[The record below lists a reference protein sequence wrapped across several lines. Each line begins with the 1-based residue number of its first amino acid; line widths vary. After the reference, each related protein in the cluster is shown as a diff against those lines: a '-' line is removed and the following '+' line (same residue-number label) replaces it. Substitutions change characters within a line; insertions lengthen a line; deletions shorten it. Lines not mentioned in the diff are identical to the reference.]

1 MSGDRS
7 FPESA
12 RSLATDSET
21 VSPVA
26 RAGLA
31 APSLGD
37 AASAEALDEI
47 KTAVGDVQ
55 DVDVAQRLNDAIAAI
70 HAGDYARGEQL
81 ALEALARDGQTGVAW
96 HILGVSR
103 EKLGD
108 FGSSMR
114 CYEAALQLLPN
125 PAPVACDLGRLA
137 FRLEMPELAAQFF
150 MHFLQSR
157 PGDLEG
163 LNNLACALRDSNR
176 FDEAID
182 LLRSALQDHPHAE
195 GLWNTLGTVL
205 VSRGDSATS
214 LTFFDEALR
223 LQPSYGK
230 AYHNRA
236 YARLDLGDVAGA
248 LEDCDAA
255 LRFWENADANDLAT
269 MRFTRATVLLA
280 LGRLRE
286 GWEAYE
292 ARLSPDLMSVASFL
306 IDRPRWTPGESLAG
320 KRLLVCGEQG
330 LGDEV
335 LFANV
340 LRDVIAAVGDESL
353 LSIAVEYR
361 LVTLFQR
368 SFPRATV
375 VPHRTVKHDGRMFW
389 TAPAVNWA
397 AIDLWTPLGSLMGA
411 FRATA
416 EAFPQSPSFLVA
428 DPDRVAHWRRSL
440 ASVPGR
446 KVGLLW
452 KSLNLRADRG
462 RQFSPFEQ
470 WRPIL
475 QTPGI
480 TFVNLQ
486 YGDCEA
492 EIAQARRDFGVDIW
506 RPPGIDLKYDLD
518 DVAALCCAMDLV
530 IGFSNAT
537 FNLAGACGAPV
548 WLLTGTAAWTRLG
561 AQGYPWYPQARCFA
575 TPDYV
580 DWSGVMSEVAEA
592 LRAEVS
598 PQDIPPTP

>member
-1 MSGDRS
+1 
-7 FPESA
+7 
-12 RSLATDSET
+12 
-21 VSPVA
+21 V

-31 APSLGD
+31 TPVLGD
-37 AASAEALDEI
+37 AASDEALGEI
-47 KTAVGDVQ
+47 KTAVDGLQ
-55 DVDVAQRLNDAIAAI
+55 DLDVAQLLNQAIAAI
-70 HAGDYARGEQL
+70 HAGDYDRGEKL
-81 ALEALARDGQTGVAW
+81 ALQALERDEKLGVAW
-96 HILGVSR
+96 HVLGVSR

-114 CYEAALQLLPN
+114 CYEAALQLLAN
-125 PAPVACDLGRLA
+125 PGPVACDLGRLA
-137 FRLEMPELAAQFF
+137 FRLGMPELAAQFF

-157 PGDLEG
+157 PGDLEA
-163 LNNLACALRDSNR
+163 LNNLACALRDINR

-182 LLRSALQDHPHAE
+182 LLRSALEQHPLAQ

-205 VSRGDSATS
+205 VSRGDGATS

-223 LQPSYGK
+223 LDPTYGK
-230 AYHNRA
+230 AHHNRA
-236 YARLDLGDVAGA
+236 YARLDLGEVAGA

-255 LRFWENADANDLAT
+255 LRLWKTSSASDQAT
-269 MRFTRATVLLA
+269 MLFTRATALLA

-292 ARLSPDLMSVASFL
+292 ARLAPDLLSVATFL
-306 IDRPRWTPGESLAG
+306 VDRPRWTPGESLAG

-340 LRDVIAAVGDESL
+340 LRDVIAAIGDESL

-361 LVTLFQR
+361 LVPLFER
-368 SFPRATV
+368 SFPQASVTA
-375 VPHRTVKHDGRMFW
+375 HRTVKHDGRVFW
-389 TAPAVNWA
+389 TAPFVDWTT
-397 AIDLWTPLGSLMGA
+397 IDLWTPLGSLLST
-411 FRATA
+411 FRATT
-416 EAFPQSPSFLVA
+416 ESFPKAPAFLVA
-428 DPDRVAHWRRSL
+428 DPERVAHWRQAL
-440 ASVPGR
+440 ASTPGR

-452 KSLNLRADRG
+452 KSLNLQADRG

-475 QTPGI
+475 ETPGI

-492 EIAQARRDFGVDIW
+492 EIAQAREEFGVDIW
-506 RPPGIDLKYDLD
+506 QPPEIDLKYDLD

-548 WLLTGTAAWTRLG
+548 WLLTGKAPWTRLG
-561 AQGYPWYPQARCFA
+561 AEDYPWYPQARCFA
-575 TPDYV
+575 TPDYG
-580 DWSGVMSEVAEA
+580 DWTGVMSKVAQA
-592 LRAEVS
+592 LGAEFA
-598 PQDIPPTP
+598 